1 LLKFL
6 YISKQIMDSI
16 HAKELNE
23 LLGREKYSM
32 STKKDTKKSKK
43 DTKKPKKPKVVENKF
58 NITPY
63 LKQGY
68 TNVAINKL
76 KRNSAEQTAN
86 NLKLNAKKTDI
97 GLIMPGS
104 VLAISATDLLN
115 ANKELKKLYPTVG
128 ELRAAL
134 ENGEIDLTHGSIKK
148 IDDITTNDVEKAHAL
163 GDMLNQNIVLEKK
176 VKKRTPKAAAEAVDI
191 DDDALKS
198 NEQGDDDKLESIF
211 NKLDKKGSGIR
222 MIDANQNV
230 TQITSDQFGSKF
242 KLSPNK
248 QRRQKSII
256 AQFQNGPFEH
266 DGNLY
271 ISGPLGMDHKNH
283 IKSFLNFD
291 VAQIADVEEVI
302 DDE

>member
-1 LLKFL
+1 
-6 YISKQIMDSI
+6 
-16 HAKELNE
+16 
-23 LLGREKYSM
+23 M
-32 STKKDTKKSKK
+32 STKKQTKKSKK
-43 DTKKPKKPKVVENKF
+43 DTKKSKKPKVVENKF

-176 VKKRTPKAAAEAVDI
+176 VKKRTPKAAAEAVDL

-198 NEQGDDDKLESIF
+198 KANGYEQGDDDKLESIF

-230 TQITSDQFGSKF
+230 TQITPDQFGSKLN
-242 KLSPNK
+242 LSPNK

-271 ISGPLGMDHKNH
+271 VSGPLSMNHKRN

-291 VAQIADVEEVI
+291 VAQEADVEEVI